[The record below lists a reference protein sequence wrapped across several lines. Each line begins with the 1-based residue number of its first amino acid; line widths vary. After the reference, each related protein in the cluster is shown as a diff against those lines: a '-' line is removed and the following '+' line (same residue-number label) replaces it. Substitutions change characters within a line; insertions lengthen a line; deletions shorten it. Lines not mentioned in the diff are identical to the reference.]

1 MPLTVNDRMTACVT
15 VAARTSV
22 LRKGGATHEV
32 VDGLAVQS
40 AEASGAV
47 GHQTL
52 SLHTHASQHDRPC
65 HFKEHVTYYS

>member
-1 MPLTVNDRMTACVT
+1 MAYHVPLTVACVT

-52 SLHTHASQHDRPC
+52 SLHTHASWSISLL
-65 HFKEHVTYYS
+65 EST